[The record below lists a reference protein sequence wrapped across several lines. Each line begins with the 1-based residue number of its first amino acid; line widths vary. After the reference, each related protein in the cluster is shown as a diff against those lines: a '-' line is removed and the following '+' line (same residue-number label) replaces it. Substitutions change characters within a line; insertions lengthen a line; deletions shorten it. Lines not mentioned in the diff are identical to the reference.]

1 MSALITIFKG
11 QKGECV
17 NQGLH
22 DEAKLG
28 VVLLDKSNAQMSGP
42 ELPEYNNY
50 KNGKVTGPKGDRGE
64 KGERGPPGLPGPSAI
79 SPRLPNQQETRQS
92 TAGSI
97 AAVTLKINNLSIS

>member
-64 KGERGPPGLPGPSAI
+64 KGERGPPGPPLAI

-97 AAVTLKINNLSIS
+97 AAVTS